1 MREKILGAE
10 LSAKEANLVKP
21 GKASVPQHR
30 SIAAW
35 PLASDQVGLGDAKC
49 GPEVHDAGVFILSQD
64 QQL

>member
-1 MREKILGAE
+1 MREKILRAE
-10 LSAKEANLVKP
+10 CRGSKLGEA

-30 SIAAW
+30 AIAAW

-49 GPEVHDAGVFILSQD
+49 GPEVHDVGVFILSQD